1 MMLLLRTSLALAVA
15 AAAVAPAQAPAPPP
29 RTSAAE
35 IPIVG
40 VTASRVA
47 VDLVVRDKRGRVV
60 RDLAPADFEVL
71 EDGVK
76 QEVLSLRLLD
86 TLGGARAESGAAPS
100 APLSLPEDEPLPL
113 LVAFLFDRLS
123 PQARQTAHA
132 AAFDWLRQPPPRHRQ
147 IGVYRIDEVL
157 VEVEPFTDDTTAVR
171 EGVERALGAA
181 PTDFGSRSDR
191 ERMRG
196 LRSELLA
203 LGPPPGQA
211 GASPAGGSPAA
222 VSGPVGAESS
232 GREIGRSMD
241 ALRGA
246 AAPDG
251 ATATVEYARLRLELG
266 ILEATEALERD
277 QQGLSTV
284 NALMALVNGLKS
296 VRGRKAVVFFSEGLV
311 VPPRVA
317 SGLQAVVAEANRG
330 GVTFYTADAAGLRTT
345 SSSNETRRDLTSSAQ
360 MSDAAT
366 TGSSS
371 SGQLLKNLERMEDI
385 LRSDPH
391 ASLDGLARQTGGFLV
406 SDTNDIARSLNVAQ
420 EDLASYYLLEY
431 APANELWDG
440 SFRRIEVRTKR
451 SGLRVQARQGYFA
464 VRTAMPTPVLD
475 FEAPVLAAVELAPR
489 AQDLAF
495 RASVVQVPDEHDE
508 SAVPVLVE
516 VPGDAPTLE
525 TNPKEKRWQQDF
537 TALVLV
543 RDEQGRVVRKLSRRL
558 AASGSLGTADEV
570 KRSRMLVL
578 RETWLPAG
586 RYSVEI
592 AVRDALSGRLGVQR
606 QPLDVPGTPPS
617 LRVSSLVIVGH
628 ASKPEPGQTGA
639 PCLLSQGLQIYPNA
653 SAVSVSSGKPLPF
666 FMVARSGRA
675 TPKGRVE
682 LVRDEQAVFSAP
694 IEFQQASGRASV
706 LAGVP
711 LLGLAPGD
719 YQLRAVVGDGVDEIV
734 RWARVTLV
742 P

>member
-1 MMLLLRTSLALAVA
+1 MMGSMRSSLLLAI
-15 AAAVAPAQAPAPPP
+15 AAAVGAPQQTPAPPP
-29 RTSAAE
+29 QSPAAAPSV
-35 IPIVG
+35 IG

-60 RDLAPADFEVL
+60 HDLTPAEFEVF
-71 EDGVK
+71 EDGAR

-86 TLGGARAESGAAPS
+86 TLGGARAEGAPPSAAPS
-100 APLSLPEDEPLPL
+100 PAEDEPLPL
-113 LVAFLFDRLS
+113 LVAFLFDRLT
-123 PQARQTAHA
+123 PQARQTAHD
-132 AAFDWLRQPPPRHRQ
+132 AAFDWLRQPPPRQRQ
-147 IGVYRIDEVL
+147 IGVYRVDETL
-157 VEVEPFTDDTTAVR
+157 IELQPFTDDTSAVR

-181 PTDFGSRSDR
+181 PTGFASRSDR
-191 ERMRG
+191 ERIRG
-196 LRSELLA
+196 LRSELVA
-203 LGPPPGQA
+203 LGPPPGQE

-246 AAPDG
+246 AAPDR
-251 ATATVEYARLRLELG
+251 ATASVEYARLRLELG

-284 NALMALVNGLKS
+284 NALMALVNGLKN
-296 VRGRKAVVFFSEGLV
+296 VRGRKAIVFFSEGLV

-317 SGLQAVVAEANRG
+317 QGLQAVVAEANRG
-330 GVTFYTADAAGLRTT
+330 GVTFYAADAAGLRTT
-345 SSSNETRRDLTSSAQ
+345 SASNETRRDLTSSAQ
-360 MSDAAT
+360 MTDAAT
-366 TGSSS
+366 IGSAA

-385 LRSDPH
+385 MRSDPH

-406 SDTNDIARSLNVAQ
+406 SDTNDIAKSLNVAQ

-431 APANELWDG
+431 SPTNELWDG

-451 SGLRVQARQGYFA
+451 PGLRVQARQGYFA
-464 VRTAMPTPVLD
+464 VRTAMPTPVLG

-489 AQDLAF
+489 AQDMAF
-495 RASVVQVPDEHDE
+495 RAAVVQVPDEKDE

-516 VPGDAPTLE
+516 IPGDAPTLE
-525 TNPKEKRWQQDF
+525 ANQKEKSWQQDF

-558 AASGSLGTADEV
+558 AASGALATADEV

-586 RYSVEI
+586 RYTVEI

-606 QPLDVPGTPPS
+606 LPLDVPGAGSS

-628 ASKPEPGQTGA
+628 ASKPDQGPSGA

-653 SAVSVSSGKPLPF
+653 SSVSLSSGKPLPF
-666 FMVARSGRA
+666 FLVARSGRA
-675 TPKGRVE
+675 APTGRVE
-682 LVRDEQAVFSAP
+682 LVREEQAVFSAP
-694 IEFQQASGRASV
+694 IEFQQASGRATV

-711 LLGLAPGD
+711 LQGLSPGD
-719 YQLRAVVGDGVDEIV
+719 YQLRAVVGDGTDEVV